1 MLLNP
6 TPITI
11 GNALDAYGDP
21 MQTRPL
27 GRAALDIL
35 KACHMELANSTATA
49 TPLIKIRPSSGWS
62 IINFKEAWEFRDVLF
77 TLAIRDIKLRYKQ
90 TFLGIAWVI
99 LQPLIAGL
107 IFTAIF
113 GYFAKL
119 PSEGTPYLIF
129 VFAGLI
135 PWRLFADSLQR
146 GGNSLVTEAKLITKV
161 YFPRFIVPLSSSI
174 AALLDCLV
182 SLVLIFVLM
191 GIYGVAP
198 SWNLLYVLPLLLLTT
213 TLSAGMSL
221 WLSALNVKY
230 RDFMYAMPFLIQIWM
245 YATPIVYSSEVV
257 PQKWAWLFIANPM
270 VGIIEGYRFAFL
282 STTTFT
288 PNSIILS
295 ILWTFAL
302 FASGSVFF
310 RRIERQFADKL

>member
-1 MLLNP
+1 MDTL
-6 TPITI
+6 
-11 GNALDAYGDP
+11 
-21 MQTRPL
+21 
-27 GRAALDIL
+27 RA
-35 KACHMELANSTATA
+35 KASPR
-49 TPLIKIRPSSGWS
+49 PLIKIRPSTGWKA
-62 IINFKEAWEFRDVLF
+62 IDFREAWEFRDVMI
-77 TLAIRDIKLRYKQ
+77 TLATRDVKLRYKQ

-119 PSEGTPYLIF
+119 PSNGSPYLIF

-161 YFPRFIVPLSSSI
+161 YFPRFIVPFSSSV
-174 AALLDCLV
+174 AALIDYLV
-182 SLVLIFVLM
+182 SLALMFVLM

-198 SWNLLYVLPLLLLTT
+198 SWNLLLIVPLLLLTVL
-213 TLSAGMSL
+213 LSTGMSL

-245 YATPIVYSSEVV
+245 YATPIVYSSEVI
-257 PQKWAWLFIANPM
+257 PPKWQLLFAANPM
-270 VGIIEGYRFAFL
+270 VGIIEGYRYALLESFSLTPHAIAL
-282 STTTFT
+282 STAWAIAIF
-288 PNSIILS
+288 I
-295 ILWTFAL
+295 
-302 FASGSVFF
+302 SGAFFF
-310 RRIERQFADKL
+310 RRIEREFADKL